1 VQVPDRMLEA
11 ARRLADERG
20 QVTLAALQ
28 ADAQVQS
35 FVMSAPRVTDIMR
48 TLEDQQ
54 LVRLVCRHPEPK
66 WQMRE
71 AA

>member
-1 VQVPDRMLEA
+1 MLAA

-35 FVMSAPRVTDIMR
+35 FVMSAPRVTDIMK
-48 TLEDQQ
+48 TLEEQQ
-54 LVRLVCRHPEPK
+54 QVRMICRHPQPT
-66 WQMRE
+66 WQMEE

>member
-1 VQVPDRMLEA
+1 MQVPDRMLAA

-28 ADAQVQS
+28 ADPAVQS

-48 TLEDQQ
+48 TLEEQH

-66 WQMRE
+66 WE
-71 AA
+71 IAA